1 MRKYTVRD
9 IVEAGER
16 EEREGERDKYFV
28 IAGVGL
34 PQRRILLFC
43 PDAEYYEQIKMVYC
57 DILRNENETT
67 TGTRINLLVVRGGT
81 RSLKGIYVRNL
92 CDSIFS

>member
-43 PDAEYYEQIKMVYC
+43 PDEEYYEQIKM
-57 DILRNENETT
+57 I
-67 TGTRINLLVVRGGT
+67 
-81 RSLKGIYVRNL
+81 
-92 CDSIFS
+92 